1 MRVAAGP
8 EHDKPEACLYVVL
21 ESPPESHDR
30 LIRELIAP
38 VVQGIRNDENLH
50 SLFFVR
56 YADPTWQ
63 LRFRVLGRPDWID
76 GIVRPRLARAILPFS
91 ESDLIGGIEYGA
103 YAREW
108 DRYGGPRGMELAERL
123 FLHDSLACLAV
134 LEAEAQ
140 GLLRTSRREYSLM
153 FTERF
158 LDLFDFDASRRRQ
171 FYLEGHAWAFRDG
184 VFRDED
190 RARLD
195 RQFTT
200 LREGLREGLRD
211 LRSEDPAR
219 VFGGPEPAR
228 IAASCLAAMQP
239 VAAELLA
246 AHAAGEI
253 QPGLVA
259 LVWSYAHLH
268 CNRLGIDLVPEAI
281 LRYLMF
287 RVYEEG
293 TGPSS

>member
-1 MRVAAGP
+1 MNASERK
-8 EHDKPEACLYVVL
+8 ETCLYAVL

-30 LIRELIAP
+30 LLVELIAP
-38 VVQGIRNDENLH
+38 LVREIRSDESLH

-63 LRFRVLGRPDWID
+63 LRFRVLGLPVWID
-76 GIVRPRLARAILPFS
+76 DVVRPRIESAIRPFTESGLIRAV
-91 ESDLIGGIEYGA
+91 EYGE

-108 DRYGGPRGMELAERL
+108 ERYGGTRGMELAERI
-123 FLHDSLACLAV
+123 FLHDSAACLEL
-134 LEAEAQ
+134 LEAEAR
-140 GLLRTSRREYSLM
+140 GLLGKSRREYSLM

-158 LDLFDFDASRRRQ
+158 LDLFGFDGSRRRE

-184 VFRDED
+184 VFREED
-190 RARLD
+190 RPRLD
-195 RQFTT
+195 RQYVSV
-200 LREGLREGLRD
+200 RGGLREWLHAPRA
-211 LRSEDPAR
+211 EEPAT

-228 IAASCLAAMQP
+228 IAASCLAAIRP
-239 VAAELLA
+239 VAEELLA
-246 AHAAGEI
+246 AHADGSI
-253 QPGLVA
+253 HQGLVY

-287 RVYEEG
+287 RAHEEFS
-293 TGPSS
+293 GPSS